1 MEPEMNLEQDVRDL
15 AAALESVIAA
25 ALIAEREPETALKL
39 LRAARDMAAAIRTGS
54 IEHEPELPTDRP
66 DA

>member
-1 MEPEMNLEQDVRDL
+1 MESESSLEQDVRDL

-39 LRAARDMAAAIRTGS
+39 LRAARDMAAAIRTGGN
-54 IEHEPELPTDRP
+54 EREAEPSTGRP

>member
-1 MEPEMNLEQDVRDL
+1 MEPETSLEQDVRDL

-39 LRAARDMAAAIRTGS
+39 LHAARDMAAAIRTGGNDRDVDPS
-54 IEHEPELPTDRP
+54 TGRP

>member
-1 MEPEMNLEQDVRDL
+1 MERNTSLEEDVRDL

-25 ALIAEREPETALKL
+25 AMIAEREPETALKL
-39 LRAARDMAAAIRTGS
+39 LRAARDMAAAIRTGGNGR
-54 IEHEPELPTDRP
+54 EPESPTDSS